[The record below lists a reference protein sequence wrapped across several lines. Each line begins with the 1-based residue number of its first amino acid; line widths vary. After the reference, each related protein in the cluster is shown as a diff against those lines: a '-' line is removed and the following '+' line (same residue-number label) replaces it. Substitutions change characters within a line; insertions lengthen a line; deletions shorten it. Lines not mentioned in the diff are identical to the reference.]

1 MRLVIKQFDG
11 FKKNFKG
18 DSATMRIDL
27 PAPIDKINVSGRVK
41 EGELTIT
48 K

>member
-1 MRLVIKQFDG
+1 MRFIIKQFDSY
-11 FKKNFKG
+11 KKNFKG
-18 DSATMRIDL
+18 DSKAMRIDL
-27 PAPIDKINVSGRVK
+27 PAPIDKITIPGKVK